1 MSEVVTSLIE
11 SRAGREYLGNTGGI
25 IQVQGSVM
33 SSAMTTSRG
42 VWQNVVRV
50 EIVKKNSNSNLFVVG
65 SFGMLSMNSNHNRGE
80 WCLNRDGSPI
90 FFGNPLGN
98 EIGGT
103 TTRNQVCT
111 GKVVTCNATG
121 NTSFTRNTNAQEVKF
136 LDTDTQGLK
145 NVAYTLAVR
154 DGNYDGTIFVNRT
167 IDYSSNN
174 NNDTGG
180 TTNLIVMEVVA

>member
-1 MSEVVTSLIE
+1 MSEVVTSLIK

-25 IQVQGSVM
+25 IQVQGSVVTD
-33 SSAMTTSRG
+33 SMTTSRG
-42 VWQNVVRV
+42 AWQNVVRV

-65 SFGMLSMNSNHNRGE
+65 TFGMLCMNQNHNRGE

-103 TTRNQVCT
+103 TTRNQICT
-111 GKVVTCNATG
+111 GKIVTTNTTG
-121 NTSFTRNTNAQEVKF
+121 NGSYTRNTNSQGVRF

-154 DGNYDGTIFVNRT
+154 DGNYDGTIYVNRT
-167 IDYSSNN
+167 IDFSGTS
-174 NNDTGG
+174 DTAG

>member
-1 MSEVVTSLIE
+1 MSEVVTSLIK

-25 IQVQGSVM
+25 IQVQGSVFTETL
-33 SSAMTTSRG
+33 TTSRG
-42 VWQNVVRV
+42 TWQDVIRV

-65 SFGMLSMNSNHNRGE
+65 TFGMLSMNTNHNRGE

-98 EIGGT
+98 ETGDT
-103 TTRNQVCT
+103 TTRNQLCT
-111 GKVVTCNATG
+111 GKVVTTNTVG
-121 NTSFTRNTNAQEVKF
+121 NTSYTRNTNSQGVRF

-154 DGNYDGTIFVNRT
+154 DGNADGTVYVNRVVSGF
-167 IDYSSNN
+167 DSASSV
-174 NNDTGG
+174 G
-180 TTNLIVMEVVA
+180 TTNLVVMEVVA

>member
-1 MSEVVTSLIE
+1 MSEVVTSLIK

-25 IQVQGSVM
+25 IQVQGSAFT
-33 SSAMTTSRG
+33 STLSTSRG
-42 VWQNVVRV
+42 AWQNVVRV

-65 SFGMLSMNSNHNRGE
+65 SLGMLSMNQNHNRGE

-103 TTRNQVCT
+103 STRNQICT

-121 NTSFTRNTNAQEVKF
+121 NGSFTRNTNSQGVKF

-154 DGNYDGTIFVNRT
+154 DGNFDGTVHVNRNVAGF
-167 IDYSSNN
+167 DNQSSV
-174 NNDTGG
+174 G
-180 TTNLIVMEVVA
+180 TTNLVVMEVVA

>member
-1 MSEVVTSLIE
+1 MSEVVTSLIK

-25 IQVQGSVM
+25 IQVQGSVFT
-33 SSAMTTSRG
+33 STLTTSRG
-42 VWQNVVRV
+42 AWQNVVRV
-50 EIVKKNSNSNLFVVG
+50 EIIKKNSNSNLYVVG
-65 SFGMLSMNSNHNRGE
+65 SFGMLSMNGNHNRGE

-103 TTRNQVCT
+103 TTRNQICT
-111 GKVVTCNATG
+111 GKIVTTNTTG
-121 NTSFTRNTNAQEVKF
+121 NGSYTRNTNSQGVRF

-154 DGNYDGTIFVNRT
+154 DGNYDGTVYVNRT
-167 IDYSSNN
+167 VSGP
-174 NNDTGG
+174 TGG
-180 TTNLIVMEVVA
+180 DDTVGSTNLIVMEVVA

>member
-1 MSEVVTSLIE
+1 MSEVVTSLIK

-25 IQVQGSVM
+25 IQVQGSAFT
-33 SSAMTTSRG
+33 STLSTSRG
-42 VWQNVVRV
+42 AWQNVVRV

-65 SFGMLSMNSNHNRGE
+65 TFGMLSMNQNHNRGE

-111 GKVVTCNATG
+111 GKVVTTNTTG
-121 NTSFTRNTNAQEVKF
+121 NGSYTRNTNSQGVRF

-154 DGNYDGTIFVNRT
+154 DGNYDGTVFVNRCVAGF
-167 IDYSSNN
+167 DASS
-174 NNDTGG
+174 TVGS
-180 TTNLIVMEVVA
+180 TNLIVMEVVA

>member
-1 MSEVVTSLIE
+1 MSEVVTSLIK

-25 IQVQGSVM
+25 IQVQGTVM
-33 SSAMTTSRG
+33 TGAFTTSRG
-42 VWQNVVRV
+42 AWQNVIRC

-65 SFGMLSMNSNHNRGE
+65 TFGMLSMNSNHNRGE

-98 EIGGT
+98 EIGDT
-103 TTRNQVCT
+103 TTRNQICT
-111 GKVVTCNATG
+111 GKIVTTNTTG
-121 NTSFTRNTNAQEVKF
+121 NGSYTRNTNTQGVRF

-154 DGNYDGTIFVNRT
+154 DGNTDGTIYVNRT
-167 IDYSSNN
+167 IDFSGSNS
-174 NNDTGG
+174 DTSGS
-180 TTNLIVMEVVA
+180 TNLIVMEVVA

>member
-1 MSEVVTSLIE
+1 MSEVVTSLIK

-25 IQVQGSVM
+25 IQVQGS
-33 SSAMTTSRG
+33 AMTSTLSTSRG
-42 VWQNVVRV
+42 AWQNVVRV

-65 SFGMLSMNSNHNRGE
+65 SLGMLSMNQNHNRGE

-103 TTRNQVCT
+103 STRNQVCT
-111 GKVVTCNATG
+111 GKVVTTNTTG
-121 NTSFTRNTNAQEVKF
+121 NGSYTRNTNSQGVKF

-154 DGNYDGTIFVNRT
+154 DGNYDGTVFVNRCVAGFDNQST
-167 IDYSSNN
+167 VGS
-174 NNDTGG
+174 
-180 TTNLIVMEVVA
+180 TNLIVMEVVA

>member
-1 MSEVVTSLIE
+1 MSEVVTSLIQ
-11 SRAGREYLGNTGGI
+11 SRAGREYLGNTGSI
-25 IQVQGSVM
+25 IQVQGSAFT
-33 SSAMTTSRG
+33 STLSTSRG
-42 VWQNVVRV
+42 AWQNVVRV

-65 SFGMLSMNSNHNRGE
+65 SLGMLSMNQNHNRGE

-111 GKVVTCNATG
+111 GKVVTTNTTG
-121 NTSFTRNTNAQEVKF
+121 NGSYTRNTNSQGVKF

-154 DGNYDGTIFVNRT
+154 DGNYDGTVFVNRCVAGF
-167 IDYSSNN
+167 DGSS
-174 NNDTGG
+174 TVGSS
-180 TTNLIVMEVVA
+180 NLIVMEVVA

>member
-25 IQVQGSVM
+25 IQVQGGTFTAHM
-33 SSAMTTSRG
+33 STSRG
-42 VWQNVVRV
+42 AWQNVVRV

-65 SFGMLSMNSNHNRGE
+65 TFGMLSMNQNHNRGE

-90 FFGNPLGN
+90 FFGNPLEN

-111 GKVVTCNATG
+111 GKIAVNNATG
-121 NTSFTRNTNAQEVKF
+121 NGSFTRNTSSQGVKF

-154 DGNYDGTIFVNRT
+154 DGNYDGTVYVNRT
-167 IDYSSNN
+167 ISGPTGSE
-174 NNDTGG
+174 DTVGS
-180 TTNLIVMEVVA
+180 TNLIVMEVVA

>member
-25 IQVQGSVM
+25 IQVQGTVLTNTL
-33 SSAMTTSRG
+33 ATSRA
-42 VWQNVVRV
+42 VWQNVIRV

-65 SFGMLSMNSNHNRGE
+65 SFGMLSMNTNHNRGE

-98 EIGGT
+98 ELGGT
-103 TTRNQVCT
+103 STRNQICT

-121 NTSFTRNTNAQEVKF
+121 NGSFTRNTNSQGVKF

-154 DGNYDGTIFVNRT
+154 DGNNDGGTIYVNRNVAGF
-167 IDYSSNN
+167 DNQSSV
-174 NNDTGG
+174 G